1 MKKKKLL
8 LPILLLAPAFL
19 ASQVAADEQT
29 APETSLE
36 AAPASTNATDAAT
49 PASTEAS
56 TATSEGATESSAEL
70 PEANILHTNDVHG
83 RIVEEKGVIGDAKLA
98 AVIDE
103 ERAKNPST
111 LVVDAGDAFQ
121 GLPIS
126 NSSKG
131 DPDGLKR
138 VSRRPGF

>member
-56 TATSEGATESSAEL
+56 TATFMVG
-70 PEANILHTNDVHG
+70 
-83 RIVEEKGVIGDAKLA
+83 
-98 AVIDE
+98 
-103 ERAKNPST
+103 
-111 LVVDAGDAFQ
+111 
-121 GLPIS
+121 
-126 NSSKG
+126 SSK
-131 DPDGLKR
+131 KR
-138 VSRRPGF
+138 GSLEMLN

>member
-19 ASQVAADEQT
+19 ASQVAADELT
-29 APETSLE
+29 APEANLE
-36 AAPASTNATDAAT
+36 VAATSTNATDAT
-49 PASTEAS
+49 PASTEGS
-56 TATSEGATESSAEL
+56 TATSEGATENSADL

-111 LVVDAGDAFQ
+111 LVVDAGMPSKDYRFQ
-121 GLPIS
+121 IVQKVK
-126 NSSKG
+126 NE
-131 DPDGLKR
+131 LK
-138 VSRRPGF
+138 F